1 MGRRLVRV
9 IDMLMTD
16 SPPKSQSS
24 SLVSFVLA
32 AGAVVALAVHPLLL
46 VSDPSSSPFI
56 IVWFY
61 VSGCAALVVSLVFPS
76 SFFIFLLSSFL
87 FVGFIAKAFANF
99 VFDVQLIEP
108 VSTFT
113 SQWDQALTFAASGL
127 SGVCLANLLA
137 ALFPSFSNTSAAS
150 GNARLTNC
158 VIVAFVT
165 VLIVSAAVY
174 WANYS
179 FHILRIGFPLG
190 IAIDPRIYS
199 VAAFVITWGALL
211 GGLTAVLWLIELR
224 RWPYAAL
231 VVTATFLGLL
241 ASVSM
246 GSRIQLL
253 LYVLA
258 AVAVIVLRRRQ
269 VRDWIAV
276 TLAMCLAALF
286 FAGSLAVVSFER
298 TFDFAQ
304 SAPTAPTSAVPDSL
318 AVQKPMEPAEQ
329 MAPSVTNPSVHTPE
343 VNSPKAAATKAVAK
357 SPASQTTSL
366 ANKVE
371 AVTRDRFALQGL
383 FHQLRNL
390 AVMRW
395 VGLEG
400 VMTAAANPD
409 QLGSALF
416 MKVISED
423 PAAGSQ
429 AIYQKM
435 SGDRYGAVKFY
446 TFLTLPGPIGVASLS
461 GSSLI
466 VAAFMFGLAL
476 AGHSIEWLAARLTRN
491 LATAAVTGVSL
502 AYLTVQM
509 GFPWTLLIYAIELL
523 LSVMFVG
530 VVWWTINRLTSAK

>member
-1 MGRRLVRV
+1 
-9 IDMLMTD
+9 
-16 SPPKSQSS
+16 
-24 SLVSFVLA
+24 LA
-32 AGAVVALAVHPLLL
+32 LHPLLL
-46 VSDPSSSPFI
+46 ISNPASSPFI

-61 VSGCAALVVSLVFPS
+61 ASGCAALIISLVFPS
-76 SFFIFLLSSFL
+76 SFFVFLLSSFL
-87 FVGFIAKAFANF
+87 FVGFIAKAIANF
-99 VFDVQLIEP
+99 VFQVQLIEP

-113 SQWDQALTFAASGL
+113 TQWDQALIFAASGL
-127 SGVCLANLLA
+127 SGVCFANLFA
-137 ALFPSFSNTSAAS
+137 ALFPSFSNTSTAS
-150 GNARLTNC
+150 GTARLANYIIAALAALL
-158 VIVAFVT
+158 V
-165 VLIVSAAVY
+165 VSVAVY

-190 IAIDPRIYS
+190 IEIDARIYA

-211 GGLTAVLWLIELR
+211 GGLTMVLWLIELR

-258 AVAVIVLRRRQ
+258 AFAVIVFRRQQ

-276 TLAMCLAALF
+276 ALAMGFAALI

-304 SAPTAPTSAVPDSL
+304 SATTAPASSMPDSRV
-318 AVQKPMEPAEQ
+318 VQKSVDATLLTAPSETKPSLTASDVKPPAE
-329 MAPSVTNPSVHTPE
+329 
-343 VNSPKAAATKAVAK
+343 NSTSPRISATPKAVTK
-357 SPASQTTSL
+357 STASQTTSL
-366 ANKVE
+366 ADKVE
-371 AVTRDRFALQGL
+371 AVTRNRFALQGL

-400 VMTAAANPD
+400 VMTAAANSD
-409 QLGSALF
+409 QLGDDLF
-416 MKVISED
+416 VGVLSED
-423 PAAGSQ
+423 PGAGSQ
-429 AIYQKM
+429 AIYQNM
-435 SGDRYGAVKFY
+435 SGGRYANVEYY
-446 TFLTLPGPIGVASLS
+446 TFLTLPGPIGVASMS
-461 GSSLI
+461 GSPLI
-466 VAAFMFGLAL
+466 VAVFMFGLAL
-476 AGHSIEWLAARLTRN
+476 VGHSIEWVAARLTQN

-509 GFPWTLLIYAIELL
+509 GFPWTLLVYAIELT
-523 LSVMFVG
+523 LSVVFVG
-530 VVWWTINRLTSAK
+530 AVWQITNRLTSANAC

>member
-1 MGRRLVRV
+1 MIESR
-9 IDMLMTD
+9 
-16 SPPKSQSS
+16 PQSQSS
-24 SLVSFVLA
+24 SLLSFVLA
-32 AGAVVALAVHPLLL
+32 AGAVVVLAVHPLLL
-46 VSDPSSSPFI
+46 ASNPSSSPYI

-61 VSGCAALVVSLVFPS
+61 ASGCAALVISLVLPS

-87 FVGFIAKAFANF
+87 FVGFIAKAFANL
-99 VFDVQLIEP
+99 VFEVKLIEP
-108 VSTFT
+108 ISTFS

-127 SGVCLANLLA
+127 SGVCLANILA
-137 ALFPSFSNTSAAS
+137 ALFPSFPKTSTAS
-150 GNARLTNC
+150 GNARLTKC
-158 VIVAFVT
+158 VIVAFAT
-165 VLIVSAAVY
+165 VLVASVGVY

-199 VAAFVITWGALL
+199 VAAFIITWGALL
-211 GGLTAVLWLIELR
+211 GGLTTILWLIELR

-231 VVTATFLGLL
+231 VATATFLGLL

-258 AVAVIVLRRRQ
+258 AVAVIVLRREQ

-276 TLAMCLAALF
+276 VLVMCLAALI

-304 SAPTAPTSAVPDSL
+304 TASSTPASLAKAAPSTPDSRVVSKSEDI
-318 AVQKPMEPAEQ
+318 ASGP
-329 MAPSVTNPSVHTPE
+329 APS
-343 VNSPKAAATKAVAK
+343 ATKPAAVK
-357 SPASQTTSL
+357 PPASQDVSL
-366 ANKVE
+366 SDKVE

-383 FHQLRNL
+383 FRQLRNL

-409 QLGSALF
+409 RLGGDLF
-416 MKVISED
+416 VKVLSED

-435 SGDRYGAVKFY
+435 SGDRYGNVEYY
-446 TFLTLPGPIGVASLS
+446 TFLTLPGPAGVASMS
-461 GSSLI
+461 GSPLI

-476 AGHSIEWLAARLTRN
+476 LGHSIEWVAARLTQN

-509 GFPWTLLIYAIELL
+509 GFPWTLIIYAIELL
-523 LSVMFVG
+523 LSVTFLG
-530 VVWWTINRLTSAK
+530 VVWRVTKRLTSPR

>member
-1 MGRRLVRV
+1 
-9 IDMLMTD
+9 MTD
-16 SPPKSQSS
+16 SPPKFQSS
-24 SLVSFVLA
+24 SLVSFVLT

-46 VSDPSSSPFI
+46 MSHPSSSPFI

-108 VSTFT
+108 ISTFT
-113 SQWDQALTFAASGL
+113 SQWDQALTFAASGF
-127 SGVCLANLLA
+127 SGVCLANILA
-137 ALFPSFSNTSAAS
+137 ALFPSFSKTSAAS

-158 VIVAFVT
+158 VTVAFVT
-165 VLIVSAAVY
+165 ILIVSAAVY
-174 WANYS
+174 WVNYS

-211 GGLTAVLWLIELR
+211 GGLTTVLWLIELR

-231 VVTATFLGLL
+231 VVTATCLGLL

-269 VRDWIAV
+269 VRDWIAIAV
-276 TLAMCLAALF
+276 AMCLAALF

-304 SAPTAPTSAVPDSL
+304 SAPAVPPGTVPDSL
-318 AVQKPMEPAEQ
+318 AVQEPIEPAQQ
-329 MAPSVTNPSVHTPE
+329 MATSATNPSGAAPE
-343 VNSPKAAATKAVAK
+343 VGSPKAAAKAVPK
-357 SPASQTTSL
+357 PPASRTTSL

-409 QLGSALF
+409 QLGSAVF

-423 PAAGSQ
+423 PAAGAQ

-435 SGDRYGAVKFY
+435 SGDRYGAVKYY
-446 TFLTLPGPIGVASLS
+446 TFLTLPGPVGVASLS
-461 GSSLI
+461 GSPLL

-476 AGHSIEWLAARLTRN
+476 VGHSIEWVAARLTQN

-523 LSVMFVG
+523 LSVTFVG
-530 VVWWTINRLTSAK
+530 GVWWATKRLTFVKRG

>member
-1 MGRRLVRV
+1 
-9 IDMLMTD
+9 
-16 SPPKSQSS
+16 
-24 SLVSFVLA
+24 
-32 AGAVVALAVHPLLL
+32 
-46 VSDPSSSPFI
+46 
-56 IVWFY
+56 
-61 VSGCAALVVSLVFPS
+61 
-76 SFFIFLLSSFL
+76 
-87 FVGFIAKAFANF
+87 
-99 VFDVQLIEP
+99 
-108 VSTFT
+108 
-113 SQWDQALTFAASGL
+113 
-127 SGVCLANLLA
+127 
-137 ALFPSFSNTSAAS
+137 
-150 GNARLTNC
+150 
-158 VIVAFVT
+158 
-165 VLIVSAAVY
+165 
-174 WANYS
+174 
-179 FHILRIGFPLG
+179 
-190 IAIDPRIYS
+190 
-199 VAAFVITWGALL
+199 
-211 GGLTAVLWLIELR
+211 
-224 RWPYAAL
+224 
-231 VVTATFLGLL
+231 
-241 ASVSM
+241 M

-276 TLAMCLAALF
+276 ALAMFLAALI

-304 SAPTAPTSAVPDSL
+304 SAPATPVSTLPGSPALQEPIDTAQQT
-318 AVQKPMEPAEQ
+318 
-329 MAPSVTNPSVHTPE
+329 APSVTKPSVSAPDVRPPE
-343 VNSPKAAATKAVAK
+343 ANSTLPAIPAAPKALAEP
-357 SPASQTTSL
+357 PASQTTSL

-416 MKVISED
+416 KKVISED

-435 SGDRYGAVKFY
+435 SGDRYGAVRYY

-461 GSSLI
+461 GSPLI

-476 AGHSIEWLAARLTRN
+476 VGHSIEWVAARLTRN
-491 LATAAVTGVSL
+491 LAAAAVTGVSL

-523 LSVMFVG
+523 LSVTFVG
-530 VVWWTINRLTSAK
+530 VVWWVTKRLTSAK

>member
-1 MGRRLVRV
+1 
-9 IDMLMTD
+9 MLMTD

>member
-1 MGRRLVRV
+1 
-9 IDMLMTD
+9 MTD
-16 SPPKSQSS
+16 SPPKSQSFS
-24 SLVSFVLA
+24 IVSFALA
-32 AGAVVALAVHPLLL
+32 AGAVVALALHPLLL
-46 VSDPSSSPFI
+46 VSNPGSSMFI

-76 SFFIFLLSSFL
+76 SFFAFLLSSFL
-87 FVGFIAKAFANF
+87 FVGFVAKAIANF
-99 VFDVQLIEP
+99 VFGVRLIEP

-113 SQWDQALTFAASGL
+113 SQWDQALIFAASGL

-137 ALFPSFSNTSAAS
+137 ALFPSFSNTSTAS
-150 GNARLTNC
+150 GTARLANYVT
-158 VIVAFVT
+158 VAFAA
-165 VLIVSAAVY
+165 LLAVSVAVY

-179 FHILRIGFPLG
+179 YHILRIGFPLG
-190 IAIDPRIYS
+190 IDIDPRIYA

-258 AVAVIVLRRRQ
+258 AVAVIMLRRQQ

-276 TLAMCLAALF
+276 ALAMCLAALVF
-286 FAGSLAVVSFER
+286 GGSLAVVSFER

-304 SAPTAPTSAVPDSL
+304 TAPTAPAPLAKPAPSTPDSQ
-318 AVQKPMEPAEQ
+318 AGS
-329 MAPSVTNPSVHTPE
+329 SVTKP
-343 VNSPKAAATKAVAK
+343 AV
-357 SPASQTTSL
+357 PASQSRSL
-366 ANKVE
+366 TEKVE
-371 AVTRDRFALQGL
+371 AVTSDRFALQGL

-400 VMTAAANPD
+400 VMTAAANSD
-409 QLGSALF
+409 RLGRDLF
-416 MKVISED
+416 VKVISED

-435 SGDRYGAVKFY
+435 SGDRYGNVEYY
-446 TFLTLPGPIGVASLS
+446 TFLTLPGPIGVASMS
-461 GSSLI
+461 GSPLI

-476 AGHSIEWLAARLTRN
+476 VGHSIEWVAARLTQN

-509 GFPWTLLIYAIELL
+509 GFPWTLLIYAIELV
-523 LSVMFVG
+523 LSVTFVG
-530 VVWWTINRLTSAK
+530 VVWRVTKRLTSANSG

>member
-1 MGRRLVRV
+1 M
-9 IDMLMTD
+9 
-16 SPPKSQSS
+16 
-24 SLVSFVLA
+24 
-32 AGAVVALAVHPLLL
+32 HPLLL
-46 VSDPSSSPFI
+46 VSNPSSSPAI

-61 VSGCAALVVSLVFPS
+61 ASGCAALVVSLVFPS
-76 SFFIFLLSSFL
+76 SFFVFLLSSFL
-87 FVGFIAKAFANF
+87 FVGFIAKAFANL
-99 VFDVQLIEP
+99 VFDVRLIEP
-108 VSTFT
+108 VSTFS

-127 SGVCLANLLA
+127 SGVFLANILA
-137 ALFPSFSNTSAAS
+137 ALFPSFSNTTTAS

-165 VLIVSAAVY
+165 VLIVSVALY

-179 FHILRIGFPLG
+179 FHLLRIGFPLG

-199 VAAFVITWGALL
+199 IAAFIITWGALL
-211 GGLTAVLWLIELR
+211 GGLTTALWLVELR
-224 RWPYAAL
+224 SWPYATL

-258 AVAVIVLRRRQ
+258 AIAVIVLRRRQ

-276 TLAMCLAALF
+276 VLAMCLAGF
-286 FAGSLAVVSFER
+286 IFAGSLAVVSFER

-304 SAPTAPTSAVPDSL
+304 TAPSTLAPLPNPSPGTEPSATKPV
-318 AVQKPMEPAEQ
+318 AVQPP
-329 MAPSVTNPSVHTPE
+329 
-343 VNSPKAAATKAVAK
+343 VN
-357 SPASQTTSL
+357 QNLSL
-366 ANKVE
+366 SDKVE

-390 AVMRW
+390 VVMRW

-409 QLGSALF
+409 KLGGDLF
-416 MKVISED
+416 VKILSED

-435 SGDRYGAVKFY
+435 SGDRYGNVEYY
-446 TFLTLPGPIGVASLS
+446 TFLTLPGPVGVASMS
-461 GSSLI
+461 GSPLI

-476 AGHSIEWLAARLTRN
+476 AGHSIEWVAARITQNLAA
-491 LATAAVTGVSL
+491 AAVTGVSL

-523 LSVMFVG
+523 LSVTFVG
-530 VVWWTINRLTSAK
+530 IVWWAAKRLTSAR